1 MESIPF
7 LLVIS
12 SSVSHALWNL
22 LAKRG
27 TDKISFLWWS
37 NLTSIFTLLP
47 VFFILLPNWRFPTP
61 AIPFLIVSGIVEAL
75 YFLSLSKA
83 YELGDLSVV
92 YPLAR
97 SSPLFLFIMA
107 VVFLGEEVSLWG
119 VAGVMIV
126 VLGVYMIHMR
136 NFSLNEFIKPV
147 SSIRARASQFAL
159 FTALCTSIYSLA
171 DKLGVAAATPVI
183 YAFWLDIF
191 VFIFLTPL
199 VVWRSGVSNL
209 ITEWRRSRSQVIV
222 SGFLMRFGYVLVL
235 IAMSLIQV
243 SYILA
248 LRQLSVVIGVVLGV
262 QLLKEK
268 YGRMRLISSIIIIS
282 GIIILGIAV

>member
-1 MESIPF
+1 MEFIPF

-83 YELGDLSVV
+83 YDLGDLSVV

-119 VAGVMIV
+119 VAGVLLV

-199 VVWRSGVSNL
+199 VVWRSGVPNI
-209 ITEWRRSRSQVIV
+209 ITEWRKSRSQATV
-222 SGFLMRFGYVLVL
+222 SGFLMRFGYILVLV
-235 IAMSLIQV
+235 AMSLIQV

-248 LRQLSVVIGVVLGV
+248 LRQLSVVLGVVLGV

-282 GIIILGIAV
+282 GIILLGIAV